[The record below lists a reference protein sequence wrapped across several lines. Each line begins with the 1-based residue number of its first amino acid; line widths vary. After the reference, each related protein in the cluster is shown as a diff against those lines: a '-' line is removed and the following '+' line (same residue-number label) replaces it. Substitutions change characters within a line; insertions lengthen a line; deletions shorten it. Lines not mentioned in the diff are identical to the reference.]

1 MFEAKWLLEESFD
14 DIVGGAWEEAS
25 AGGPTNLA
33 QKLHAV
39 HQALHAWDRRVLG
52 EPKRRLKEL
61 QNELNSVMEGSLSDE
76 ATTKIQ
82 AIQMEIE
89 NLHEQ
94 DEIKWVQRSRANW
107 MKSGDRNT
115 NLFHN
120 FATARKK
127 RNLIK
132 RLKDEGGNWIEDE
145 VGLADHIKNYF
156 GNLFSS
162 EVDEPSMNVINKVTP
177 RVTAEM
183 NAVLNAPY
191 TREEVKKAMFNIGDL
206 KAPGPDGLHAIFF
219 KRYWSLIG
227 EDLIDEVL
235 IAINSGRVP
244 EGWNNTNIVLIPKVD
259 SPESISQY
267 RPISLCTR

>member
-1 MFEAKWLLEESFD
+1 
-14 DIVGGAWEEAS
+14 
-25 AGGPTNLA
+25 
-33 QKLHAV
+33 
-39 HQALHAWDRRVLG
+39 
-52 EPKRRLKEL
+52 
-61 QNELNSVMEGSLSDE
+61 
-76 ATTKIQ
+76 
-82 AIQMEIE
+82 
-89 NLHEQ
+89 
-94 DEIKWVQRSRANW
+94 